1 MINNN
6 FSTTKAFAYRNIFLV
21 VLLSVYFISSAQTR
35 HTQEI
40 QLSSDNDSYT
50 LQGKD
55 GYYTNGL
62 KIAFRWRNKN
72 DTSSNTIR
80 SVEIG
85 QLMYNAKN
93 GSYKEL
99 YELDRPVTAFLYGA
113 YSQVSFTKGDDVIK
127 WNITAGIIGPPAFG
141 RQMQNAIHSTLGM
154 YTPEEWNFQLN
165 TEFGI
170 NGHVEWSP
178 KLKGIHN
185 DHFDLKPVV
194 GGTIGNTFTNVNAG
208 VAILLGVFN
217 SNSESVFWNANLNST
232 NKESFFYLY
241 PQMIFKAYDATVQG
255 GLFRHDKGKYVGV
268 LNHELFAPRIGWIY
282 CNKGFL
288 LNLALSYESRESLT
302 QQDAQFYGTIGL
314 GFCF

>member
-1 MINNN
+1 M
-6 FSTTKAFAYRNIFLV
+6 V
-21 VLLSVYFISSAQTR
+21 VLLLFYFTSSAQTQYYR
-35 HTQEI
+35 EF
-40 QLSSDNDSYT
+40 QLTSDNDSYT
-50 LQGKD
+50 LRGKD

-62 KIAFRWRNKN
+62 KIAFRWKNKN
-72 DTSSNTIR
+72 DTLSNTVR

-93 GSYKEL
+93 GSYREL
-99 YELDRPVTAFLYGA
+99 YELDRPVTAFLYGV
-113 YSQVSFTKGDDVIK
+113 YSQAKFTKNDNVIK

-141 RQMQNAIHSTLGM
+141 RQVQDAIHSTLGM

-170 NGHVEWSP
+170 NTHVEWSL
-178 KLKGIHN
+178 KLKNVDN
-185 DHFDLKPVV
+185 DHFSLKPVV
-194 GGTIGNTFTNVNAG
+194 GATVGNTFTNANAG
-208 VAILLGVFN
+208 VAILLGDYN
-217 SNSESVFWNANLNST
+217 SNSKSVFWNANLNST
-232 NKESFFYLY
+232 KKESFFYLY

-268 LNHELFAPRIGWIY
+268 LNRDLFAPRIGWMY
-282 CNKGFL
+282 SGKGFL